1 MSCTHFKST
10 VLFLVLTYIISS
22 QKTACI
28 KPIFGVARIWTLLE
42 CQTISC
48 LNGRD
53 RIVVSTSRCGRD
65 NPGSNPGHGRGC
77 EVSIMA
83 LPDSNFSFTRAV
95 KHHTYPYFQL
105 LPWVKF
111 VSGSYY
117 QYFAR
122 NYHYL
127 LGIVVW
133 PNKFVAYR
141 FNPSSIYPFAWPDC
155 GALLGLKQVGC
166 IVLENT
172 TGPVV

>member
-1 MSCTHFKST
+1 MNFICQQLPSKYTVISIGFTSPLEKRQLIQLFKST

-105 LPWVKF
+105 LP
-111 VSGSYY
+111 
-117 QYFAR
+117 
-122 NYHYL
+122 
-127 LGIVVW
+127 
-133 PNKFVAYR
+133 
-141 FNPSSIYPFAWPDC
+141 
-155 GALLGLKQVGC
+155 
-166 IVLENT
+166 
-172 TGPVV
+172 